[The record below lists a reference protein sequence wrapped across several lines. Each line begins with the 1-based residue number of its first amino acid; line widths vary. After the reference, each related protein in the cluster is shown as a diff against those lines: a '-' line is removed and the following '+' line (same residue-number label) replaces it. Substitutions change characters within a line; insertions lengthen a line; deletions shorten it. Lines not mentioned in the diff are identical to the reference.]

1 MVEELVFDYLGGL
14 RLLQVALGLE
24 PSEVSGL
31 DRVFLRAYLFQI
43 LLLLPQ
49 SKLQGN
55 CRVLDH
61 RRGPLSQV
69 VAPVLQKELVPLGF

>member
-31 DRVFLRAYLFQI
+31 DRVFLCTHLLQI

-49 SKLQGN
+49 SKLQGD
-55 CRVLDH
+55 CRILDH
-61 RRGPLSQV
+61 
-69 VAPVLQKELVPLGF
+69 